1 MQARCSACSTKA
13 FYSQQQLN
21 DMKRKLQA
29 VSLFSSAGLGELG
42 LRSNGIEIVA
52 ASEIKKDRAQLYEE
66 NFPEAQ
72 MFTGDIWETKST
84 VVEYTKKCLEGNE
97 LFLVYATPPCQ
108 GMSTNG
114 VGKRNAETRV
124 GNRHGED
131 LRNRLVIPA
140 MDVICELRPKWVLF
154 ENVSGMQ
161 NTVID
166 VNERGRVVGI
176 VDYIAERLG
185 PEYVGRAEVVS
196 CSDYGIPQIRKRLI
210 TVFTRDANGIGYYRS
225 CGDTFFPPAEKMDV
239 VTLRDAIGKV
249 PPLDGKQGRESRKD
263 FHPLHYVNCLAEQKY
278 WWIENTPEGETAY
291 NNQCAN
297 PICGFDGNARHLDQK
312 AEGRWQSNKKTPIHC
327 RECGELL
334 PRPTMIDP
342 KSGRRRLISG
352 FHSAYRRMPWDQ
364 PGRTLTR
371 NFPFEASDNKIHPD
385 QNRVLS
391 AYEALVI
398 QTINEYPFSW
408 TIGGK
413 PVTRSLIAQAI
424 GESVP
429 PKLID
434 HLVGKMCGL
443 FDGKLKVQYQS
454 EMFGRI

>member
-1 MQARCSACSTKA
+1 MNPDLR
-13 FYSQQQLN
+13 
-21 DMKRKLQA
+21 A

-42 LRSNGIEIVA
+42 LRSNGIEIIS
-52 ASEIKKDRAQLYEE
+52 ASEIREDRAKLYEE
-66 NFPEAQ
+66 NFPEAR
-72 MFTGDIWETKST
+72 MFCGDIWETKDEI
-84 VVEYTKKCLEGNE
+84 VDFAKERLDGGE

-114 VGKRNAETRV
+114 VGKLNAEARLA
-124 GNRHGED
+124 NRSQD
-131 LRNRLVIPA
+131 DPRNRLVIPA
-140 MDVICELRPKWVLF
+140 MDVICELRPKWILF

-166 VNERGRVVGI
+166 VDGRDRPVGI
-176 VDYIAERLG
+176 VDYISERLG
-185 PEYVGRAEVVS
+185 TEYTGRAEVVS

-210 TVFTRDANGIGYYRS
+210 TVFTRDANGVEYFRS
-225 CGDTFFPPAEKMDV
+225 CGDTFFPLSERRNV
-239 VTLRDAIGKV
+239 VTLRDAIGEV
-249 PPLDGKQGRESRKD
+249 PPLDGKTGKESCKE
-263 FHPLHYVNCLAEQKY
+263 FHPLHYVNCLNEEKY
-278 WWIENTPEGETAY
+278 WWVENTPEGETAY

-297 PICGFDGNARHLDQK
+297 PDCGYEGNPRHVDNQ
-312 AEGRWQSNKKTPIHC
+312 EDGRWQSNKTTPIHC
-327 RECGELL
+327 QECGELL
-334 PRPTMIDP
+334 PRPTMID
-342 KSGRRRLISG
+342 SETSRRRLISG

-364 PGRTLTR
+364 PARTLTR

-391 AYEALVI
+391 VYEALVI
-398 QTINEYPFSW
+398 QTISEFDYSW

-434 HLVGKMCGL
+434 FIAEKICDLSLGNFEDQHQFEL
-443 FDGKLKVQYQS
+443 FGGV
-454 EMFGRI
+454 